1 MQEFVFLIESS
12 NKIPGVPDEVRK
24 QFMEMILKE
33 KDLGP
38 TGDAQPTTSSD
49 DATSDNGKL

>member
-1 MQEFVFLIESS
+1 MFLIESS

-38 TGDAQPTTSSD
+38 TGDAQPATSSD